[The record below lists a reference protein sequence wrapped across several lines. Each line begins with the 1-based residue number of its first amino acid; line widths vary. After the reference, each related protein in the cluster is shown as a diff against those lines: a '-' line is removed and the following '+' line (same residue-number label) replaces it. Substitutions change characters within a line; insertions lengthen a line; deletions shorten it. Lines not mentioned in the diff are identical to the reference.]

1 MSGRTI
7 RWGVIGLLLATAVG
21 CGRSSPSAPGPV
33 DPAAPAPPPSS
44 DAATARYRVTFRAT
58 WSRGTHP
65 TDFPSNPHFSPLVGG
80 THGDAV
86 TFWRGGALATEGI
99 RRMAELGSQSPLD
112 EEVRA
117 AVDAGLAQ
125 FVLRGGG
132 IPLSPGE
139 ASLEFDVTRD
149 YPLVTLVS
157 MIAPSPDWFVG
168 VSGLPLRREGAWRD
182 EIVVDLLPWDAGT
195 DIGRTFTSPDA
206 AASPR
211 QSIDR
216 ITGAPLGTGGGAAPL
231 GTFVFQR
238 LRP

>member
-1 MSGRTI
+1 MLSGL
-7 RWGVIGLLLATAVG
+7 IGLLLAVAVG
-21 CGRSSPSAPGPV
+21 CGGSNPSAPGPL
-33 DPAAPAPPPSS
+33 DPQSPAPTPPA
-44 DAATARYRVTFRAT
+44 DTATARYRVTFRAT

-65 TDFPSNPHFSPLVGG
+65 TDFPSNPHFTPLIGG
-80 THGDAV
+80 THRDAV
-86 TFWRGGALATEGI
+86 TFWRDGAPATEGI

-112 EEVRA
+112 EEIRI

-125 FVLRGGG
+125 FVLRGSG

-139 ASLEFDVTRD
+139 TSLEFDATRE

-168 VSGLPLRREGAWRD
+168 VSGLPLRRDGAWRD
-182 EIVVDLLPWDAGT
+182 EIAVELLPWDAGT
-195 DIGRTFTSPDA
+195 DVGRTFTSPDG

-211 QSIDR
+211 QSIAR
-216 ITGAPLGTGGGAAPL
+216 ITGAPLGTGVGAAPL

-238 LRP
+238 LGP